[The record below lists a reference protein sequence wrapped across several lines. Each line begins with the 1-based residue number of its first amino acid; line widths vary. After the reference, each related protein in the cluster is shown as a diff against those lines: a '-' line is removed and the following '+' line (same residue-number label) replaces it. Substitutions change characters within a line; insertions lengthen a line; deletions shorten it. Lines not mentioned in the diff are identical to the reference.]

1 MEKTIWLVYD
11 LGVTG
16 DYSGLYTWLDDL
28 DAKEI
33 GNNAAVLTY
42 TYQRNLIDE
51 IKNDLVS
58 KVSFGS
64 NDRIYLIHKVE
75 ENGSSK
81 VAGEFIIG
89 NRKAAP
95 WVGYGENVLNFADVD
110 E

>member
-28 DAKEI
+28 NAKEI

-42 TYQRNLIDE
+42 QYKTKLLEELKSDLISQ
-51 IKNDLVS
+51 I
-58 KVSFGS
+58 SFNE
-64 NDRIYLIHKVE
+64 NDRIYLIHKVDD
-75 ENGSSK
+75 NGTSK

-95 WVGYGENVLNFADVD
+95 WVGFGKNVLNLADVD